1 MAKHKPTNNDS
12 MIGWTEKT
20 QWTAKGENALEE
32 VGHLCSKA
40 GVDWPEDG
48 EVEKRAFPHSIEDV
62 SFRDRES

>member
-1 MAKHKPTNNDS
+1 